1 SAPQTPTPADTAVR
15 AARSAAKS
23 TGDRAEDAVDQ
34 AERTLA
40 DAAHRIEKAIA
51 EGVQQ
56 IRTHGKAYATEAAD
70 QIEDAQRYV
79 VGQVRERPLAATG
92 LALGVGVLIG
102 LILASGR
109 HR

>member
-1 SAPQTPTPADTAVR
+1 MTATPADKAVR

-23 TGDRAEDAVDQ
+23 TVDIAEDAVEQ
-34 AERTLA
+34 AERKLA
-40 DAAHRIEKAIA
+40 DAARRIERAVA
-51 EGVQQ
+51 EGVDQ
-56 IRTHGKAYATEAAD
+56 IRAHGKAYAAEAVD

-79 VGQVRERPLAATG
+79 VSQVRERPLAATG

-102 LILASGR
+102 LILSSGR

>member
-1 SAPQTPTPADTAVR
+1 MTATPADKAVR

-23 TGDRAEDAVDQ
+23 TVDIAEDAVEQ
-34 AERTLA
+34 AERKLA

-51 EGVQQ
+51 EGVDQ
-56 IRTHGKAYATEAAD
+56 IRAHGKAYAAEAVD

-102 LILASGR
+102 LILSSGR

>member
-1 SAPQTPTPADTAVR
+1 MTATPADKAVQ

-23 TGDRAEDAVDQ
+23 TVDIAEDAVER

-40 DAAHRIEKAIA
+40 DAAHRIEKAVA
-51 EGVQQ
+51 EGVHQ
-56 IRTHGKAYATEAAD
+56 IRNHGKAYAAEAAD

-79 VGQVRERPLAATG
+79 VGQVRGRPLAATG

-102 LILASGR
+102 LILAGGR